1 MYSCSRNY
9 MTFPRQDSFYQTTNY
24 DNEGNI
30 SLTLSLLTG
39 HSCDMDIKKEY
50 LNLIKKQCVTDEPSI
65 YIRDY
70 STKLSAKYD
79 WLSRR

>member
-1 MYSCSRNY
+1 MA
-9 MTFPRQDSFYQTTNY
+9 FPRQDSFYQTTNY
-24 DNEGNI
+24 GNEGNI

-39 HSCDMDIKKEY
+39 HSCDMDIKKEN
-50 LNLIKKQCVTDEPSI
+50 LNLIKKQGVTDEPSI

-70 STKLSAKYD
+70 STKLSAKYY